1 MKTNLLR
8 DPMPVVFDDRP
19 PAKLVRRTLVP
30 PPKLLSFI
38 ALIKQLQDRL
48 NGFSSFFSAFGVR
61 EWLAVWFNGREKKD
75 EDLDI
80 TSLPKFEMELTIVT
94 PLNTSEH
101 FFFFVYTK
109 F

>member
-1 MKTNLLR
+1 M
-8 DPMPVVFDDRP
+8 
-19 PAKLVRRTLVP
+19 P

-61 EWLAVWFNGREKKD
+61 EWLSVWFNERAKKD

-80 TSLPKFEMELTIVT
+80 TSLPKLEMELTIVT
-94 PLNTSEH
+94 PLNTSLN
-101 FFFFVYTK
+101 FFFFNLYKILVFSPFIK
-109 F
+109 SH